1 MLFCFYFVFIKK
13 FMESDIIQ
21 KLIEVGL
28 ENKNVFVFTVVVFFF
43 YVLKSFATFIFS
55 VYQKVVKPSDIK
67 ELSNDIKDLTVKLA
81 SIQDDVKTLNEKS
94 NWITRR
100 LQSNDDLTERN
111 KDYINTL
118 KSDVSRIQN
127 FIDVL
132 NMKIK

>member
-13 FMESDIIQ
+13 IMESDIIQ

-67 ELSNDIKDLTVKLA
+67 ELSNDIKDLTIKLA

-100 LQSNDDLTERN
+100 LQANDDLTERN

>member
-1 MLFCFYFVFIKK
+1 
-13 FMESDIIQ
+13 MESDIIQ

-28 ENKNVFVFTVVVFFF
+28 ENKNVFVFTVVVFLF

-100 LQSNDDLTERN
+100 LQTNDDLTERN

>member
-1 MLFCFYFVFIKK
+1 
-13 FMESDIIQ
+13 MESDIIQ

-28 ENKNVFVFTVVVFFF
+28 ENKNVFVFTVVVFLF

-94 NWITRR
+94 NWISRR
-100 LQSNDDLTERN
+100 LQTNDDLTERN

>member
-1 MLFCFYFVFIKK
+1 
-13 FMESDIIQ
+13 MESDIIQ

-28 ENKNVFVFTVVVFFF
+28 ENKNVFVFAVVVFFF
-43 YVLKSFATFIFS
+43 YVLKSIATFIFS

-67 ELSNDIKDLTVKLA
+67 ELSTEIKDLTVKLA

-100 LQSNDDLTERN
+100 LQANDDLTERN

>member
-1 MLFCFYFVFIKK
+1 
-13 FMESDIIQ
+13 MESDIIQ

-28 ENKNVFVFTVVVFFF
+28 ENKNVFVFTVVVFLF